1 MQDLGRSAV
10 TADAQ
15 EGAMQGRFVLGGR
28 GCGRAGVRLDSS
40 ELNGLA
46 EGNVPCG
53 RALGDLQVPQAAPE
67 GGAGGERRLMD
78 SI

>member
-1 MQDLGRSAV
+1 M
-10 TADAQ
+10 
-15 EGAMQGRFVLGGR
+15 
-28 GCGRAGVRLDSS
+28 RLDSS
-40 ELNGLA
+40 DLNGLA

-53 RALGDLQVPQAAPE
+53 RALGDLQVLQAAPE